1 MGKNQFKENEMGD
14 LRRQAKYTLEYKMEA
29 GTVGQRFATRR
40 QAMDELID
48 VRQPPPSAFDV
59 GLLQSDA
66 V

>member
-1 MGKNQFKENEMGD
+1 MGD